1 MPLHPIGETTNG
13 AVYGGRSPPGHST
26 ELEGSGAARSAEL
39 LPNVGGNELCRSCRN
54 ILLYRFW
61 YELRGGGEGK
71 SPSSVPCWG
80 GARPP
85 IALRAPTGAPK
96 LTQLQRGTG
105 DGAQHH
111 TDGQETGKSL
121 FCYKSKRQNPTRL
134 EALCTRGGPIPSIP
148 PHRSPVAMEQGVGS
162 S

>member
-1 MPLHPIGETTNG
+1 MK
-13 AVYGGRSPPGHST
+13 GRAP
-26 ELEGSGAARSAEL
+26 A
-39 LPNVGGNELCRSCRN
+39 LCPA
-54 ILLYRFW
+54 
-61 YELRGGGEGK
+61 G
-71 SPSSVPCWG
+71 G